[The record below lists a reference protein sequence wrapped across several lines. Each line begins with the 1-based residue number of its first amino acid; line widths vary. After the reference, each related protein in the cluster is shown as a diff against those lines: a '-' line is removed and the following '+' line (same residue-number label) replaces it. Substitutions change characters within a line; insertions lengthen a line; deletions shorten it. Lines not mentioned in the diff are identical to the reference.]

1 MVRFSALML
10 SQSRE
15 NMINSSLSKI
25 QLAILYAA
33 ARSLS
38 FSGNAFEAI
47 EDCLG
52 DLQKP
57 ETLRMAALC
66 FGGMWEYSI
75 FLDLPGCQ

>member
-1 MVRFSALML
+1 MVHFSALML

-47 EDCLG
+47 VVPWK
-52 DLQKP
+52 KP
-57 ETLRMAALC
+57 ETLSVM
-66 FGGMWEYSI
+66 G
-75 FLDLPGCQ
+75 

>member
-10 SQSRE
+10 LQSRE
-15 NMINSSLSKI
+15 NMIKSSLSKI

-47 EDCLG
+47 EVPW
-52 DLQKP
+52 K
-57 ETLRMAALC
+57 TV
-66 FGGMWEYSI
+66 
-75 FLDLPGCQ
+75 